1 LQVDQKSSS
10 KSIQVPNTVAQKLE
24 KLLRDREK
32 QRKRDEKKDNADLL
46 KILSHIKSDVDY
58 IKNYIQNKKWS
69 ENHI

>member
-1 LQVDQKSSS
+1 M
-10 KSIQVPNTVAQKLE
+10 PNTVAQKLE

>member
-1 LQVDQKSSS
+1 
-10 KSIQVPNTVAQKLE
+10 VPNTVAQKLE

-58 IKNYIQNKKWS
+58 IKNLIQNKKWS